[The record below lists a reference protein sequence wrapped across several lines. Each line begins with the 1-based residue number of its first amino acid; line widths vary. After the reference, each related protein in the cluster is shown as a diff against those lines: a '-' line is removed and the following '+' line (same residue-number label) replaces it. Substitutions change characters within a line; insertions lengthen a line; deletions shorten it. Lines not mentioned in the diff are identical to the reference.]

1 MCLIIAPGKDG
12 TPALLPREVF
22 DYTYQRNNDGFGA
35 MWTEDGRVNHFKTL
49 NMSKD
54 EIYSTMEE
62 YVERYPDVIFHMRL
76 KTHGKIIPGLS
87 HPFRILNKQRHGKD
101 LFFMHNGILG
111 SFGNNLKYGQSD
123 TTVFKDKVLIPL
135 LTRDPDALED
145 PEVWEAINKLTSG
158 SRLAFMD
165 SEGKTYFSSESSW
178 NNRYG
183 LKLSNTYMLPAEAY
197 RGNVSST
204 TNSSS
209 NGTGTIGDKNAPV
222 TVTSHFVYF
231 RRISQGGVEYGAWC
245 ACPKE
250 GYIRTDSGKLYKDNG
265 VNKTI
270 WHEVDFIPKTEEY
283 KHLGLTIVSSSSPAN
298 DVKTENTTDYYDPMD
313 DPLPWGDDEVAPD
326 KIEVEHT
333 GPAPVDQRLR
343 YARIVHNTYG
353 GMITSRPQMVAD
365 LVGMNDDEMSDFILE
380 DPQNAHTIMA
390 ELVEMVLEYNDA
402 LWAIDCNHEK
412 ILNADVIIG
421 LGTTE
426 AHQDAMKEI
435 TRLRRIKYEEELKKI
450 VPSDHKESE
459 CDCHQCTLEL
469 QEEVNVA

>member
-22 DYTYQRNNDGFGA
+22 DYTYSRNNDGFGA
-35 MWTEDGRVNHFKTL
+35 MWIEDGRVNHFKTL

-54 EIYSTMEE
+54 EIYGTMEE

-76 KTHGKIIPGLS
+76 KTHGRIIPGLS
-87 HPFRILNKQRHGKD
+87 HPFRILNKKRHGKD

-158 SRLAFMD
+158 SRLVFLD

-183 LKLSNTYMLPAEAY
+183 LKLSNTYMLPPERY
-197 RGNVSST
+197 VGNVSST
-204 TNSSS
+204 TNNSSS
-209 NGTGTIGDKNAPV
+209 GTGIIGDKNAPT

-231 RRISQGGVEYGAWC
+231 RRISQGSVEYGSWC
-245 ACPKE
+245 SCPKE
-250 GYIRTDSGKLYKDNG
+250 GYVRTDSGKLYKDNG

-270 WHEVDFIPKTEEY
+270 WHEMDYIPKDKEFE
-283 KHLGLTIVSSSSPAN
+283 HLGLALVSN
-298 DVKTENTTDYYDPMD
+298 GVKTETYYDPVNDAVPFED
-313 DPLPWGDDEVAPD
+313 DELPWKDDAVAED
-326 KIEVEHT
+326 TIEVENT

-353 GMITSRPQMVAD
+353 GMVTSRPQLVAD
-365 LVGMNDDEMSDFILE
+365 LVGMNEDEMSDFILE

-412 ILNADVIIG
+412 ILNADIIIG
-421 LGTTE
+421 LGQTE
-426 AHQDAMKEI
+426 SHQEAMKEI
-435 TRLRRIKYEEELKKI
+435 SRLRRIKYEEELKKI
-450 VPSDHKESE
+450 VPSEHKESE
-459 CDCHQCTLEL
+459 CDCHQCKLEL
-469 QEEVNVA
+469 EEVNVA